1 MKANQRK
8 ELERLGLQ
16 IGNQHRKKRGWWWM
30 GTRSAVQIHEAVP
43 RRGQNEGH
51 TQASSHGVFLCW
63 WHPKLHILYGNCRFL
78 GGLPMGSILSH
89 FGEVTWR
96 EARSGSSLISWSI
109 LHACLLPVRIETK
122 SLGCLGL
129 LVYESPLAA
138 VSCFCAW

>member
-30 GTRSAVQIHEAVP
+30 GTRLAVQIHEAVP
-43 RRGQNEGH
+43 RGGQNEGH
-51 TQASSHGVFLCW
+51 TQASSHGVFCVGGTLNSTFCMETVGFRGASPW
-63 WHPKLHILYGNCRFL
+63 AASWVTL
-78 GGLPMGSILSH
+78 GRWLEERPGLGHLWFPGLFCMP
-89 FGEVTWR
+89 
-96 EARSGSSLISWSI
+96 ACSL
-109 LHACLLPVRIETK
+109 LETK